1 MARSEPKRII
11 RVPGVVGGEP
21 IVRGTRLAVR
31 HIVLDWRERGSIEGV
46 LDSYPT
52 LTREDVAEALAYY
65 EAHKDEIEED
75 IRANDED
82 D

>member
-1 MARSEPKRII
+1 MAQTRVKRII
-11 RVPGVVGGEP
+11 RDPAVLGGEP

-31 HIVLDWRERGSIEGV
+31 HIVLVWREIGSIEGV

-52 LTREDVAEALAYY
+52 LSREDVDAALAYY
-65 EAHKDEIEED
+65 RAHQTEIDEH
-75 IRANDED
+75 IRANVAD